1 MLLQHLFLRQLS
13 RILIYTLETAVLS
26 TLIACVIGV
35 SAAFFTARRS
45 FAGRRLLLAA
55 GIVPLCVPSLV
66 IALGYV
72 SFFGVNGIVSSWLK
86 GLVAA
91 RGGQF
96 GGLTFL
102 YTTAGVILAQGFYNF
117 PLVTRIVN
125 DAWERLPAQNEN
137 AARLLGAGEGRVFF
151 TVTLP
156 RLSGAIGAACIP
168 VFLFCFFSF
177 MIVLLFSPPGTTTLE
192 VELYHSVRTT
202 LDITAGTK
210 IAVIETVCAL
220 LIVFLYSYVIRK
232 NQSGVEGLSFIVARK
247 CRIGKSDFCTSPRA
261 ALEIVFFILLVVLIL
276 LFFVGPG
283 AGVLVSAFT
292 QKKQNVESVSF
303 FQFKNLFAAAN
314 FWKSLCWSVL
324 VGLCTASLCCLVAF
338 VYSVIVRM
346 KRKQNVIALQMIPL
360 LPMAIS
366 SVLVGW
372 VLSLIFGGSIFS
384 LVICQTLLYWPV
396 AFKQIQ
402 NGLNQLTDDTQ
413 NAAFMLSRGAFD
425 CALRFYLPSCR
436 SVMMTAFCYCFSM
449 SIGDATLPLVL
460 AIPNF
465 STLALYTYR
474 LAGAF
479 RFNQA
484 CACAIIMILV
494 AAIPF
499 VIGGKNDIFKSPKS
513 S

>member
-1 MLLQHLFLRQLS
+1 MAIYILL
-13 RILIYTLETAVLS
+13 YTLYTALLS

-35 SAAFFTARRS
+35 GTAFFTARRS

-55 GIVPLCVPSLV
+55 GIVPLCVPPLI

-72 SFFGVNGIVSSWLK
+72 SFCGVNGIASGWLK
-86 GLVAA
+86 ALAA
-91 RGGQF
+91 ATGKVGF

-102 YTTAGVILAQGFYNF
+102 YTTTGVVIAQGFYNF

-125 DAWERLPAQNEN
+125 DAWERLPRENEN
-137 AARLLGAGEGRVFF
+137 AARLLGAGEARVFL

-202 LDITAGTK
+202 LDMGAGAR
-210 IAVIETVCAL
+210 IAVAETFCAL
-220 LIVFLYSYVIRK
+220 WVVFLYSYVVRK
-232 NQSGVEGLSFIVARK
+232 NQGGVEGLSFGDTQR
-247 CRIGKSDFCTSPRA
+247 CDIGRAVFCPRGRQVGEVMLFVLL
-261 ALEIVFFILLVVLIL
+261 ALLIL

-283 AGVLVSAFT
+283 AGVLISAFT
-292 QKKQNVESVSF
+292 QKKQNVETASF
-303 FQFKNLFAAAN
+303 EQFKNMFAAAT
-314 FWKSLCWSVL
+314 FWKSLGNSVG
-324 VGLCTASLCCLVAF
+324 VGLCTAFLCCLIAF
-338 VYSVIVRM
+338 VYSVVVRM
-346 KRKQNVIALQMIPL
+346 KRRQNVIALQLLPL

-366 SVLVGW
+366 SVVVGW
-372 VLSLIFGGSIFS
+372 VLGLVFGGSVFA
-384 LVICQTLLYWPV
+384 LVVCQTLLYWPV
-396 AFKQIQ
+396 AYKQIQ

-413 NAAFMLSRGAFD
+413 NAAFLLSRGQFD
-425 CALRFYLPSCR
+425 CAWRFYLPSCR
-436 SVMMTAFCYCFSM
+436 RVMFTAFSYCFAM

-484 CACAIIMILV
+484 CACAVIMILM
-494 AAIPF
+494 AGLPF
-499 VIGGKNDIFKSPKS
+499 VGMGSLSLSKGHRRNK
-513 S
+513 

>member
-1 MLLQHLFLRQLS
+1 MF
-13 RILIYTLETAVLS
+13 RIYFYTLEIALFS
-26 TLIACVIGV
+26 TLIAVAVGV
-35 SAAFFTARRS
+35 PAAYFTANRR
-45 FAGRRLLLAA
+45 FPGRRLLLSISA
-55 GIVPLCVPSLV
+55 IPLCLSPLIV
-66 IALGYV
+66 ALGYV
-72 SFFGVNGIVSSWLK
+72 SFWGMNGAVNRIFGTHFSFLYSTGGIV
-86 GLVAA
+86 
-91 RGGQF
+91 
-96 GGLTFL
+96 
-102 YTTAGVILAQGFYNF
+102 IAQGFYNA
-117 PLVTRIVN
+117 PMIIGIVSE
-125 DAWERLPAQNEN
+125 AWERLPREQEN
-137 AARLLGAGEGRVFF
+137 AARLLGAGECRILR
-151 TVTLP
+151 TVTL
-156 RLSGAIGAACIP
+156 RQLSGAIGAACIP
-168 VFLFCFFSF
+168 VFLFCYFSF

-202 LDITAGTK
+202 LDIMAGAK
-210 IAVIETVCAL
+210 LAVIETVCAL
-220 LIVFLYSYVIRK
+220 WIVFLYSYVIRK
-232 NQSGVEGLSFIVARK
+232 NQSGVEGLSFITGRK
-247 CRIGKSDFCTSPRA
+247 YKIGKSDFCTRPRA
-261 ALEIVFFILLVVLIL
+261 TLEIVFFILLVVLIL

-292 QKKQNVESVSF
+292 QKKQNIESASF

-372 VLSLIFGGSIFS
+372 VLSLIFGGSVFS

-413 NAAFMLSRGAFD
+413 NAAFMLSRGRLD

-436 SVMMTAFCYCFSM
+436 RVMMTAFCYCFSM

-499 VIGGKNDIFKSPKS
+499 VVAPKEMRS
-513 S
+513 LSLSKEPKE

>member
-1 MLLQHLFLRQLS
+1 MVIHILL
-13 RILIYTLETAVLS
+13 YTLYTALLS

-55 GIVPLCVPSLV
+55 GIVPLCVPPLV

-86 GLVAA
+86 GLA
-91 RGGQF
+91 RLTGRHF
-96 GGLTFL
+96 DGLTFL
-102 YTTAGVILAQGFYNF
+102 YTTAGVVIAQGFYNF

-125 DAWERLPAQNEN
+125 DTWERLPRDNEN
-137 AARLLGAGEGRVFF
+137 AARLLGAGECRVFF

-202 LDITAGTK
+202 LNMGAGAK

-220 LIVFLYSYVIRK
+220 WIVFLYSYVIRK
-232 NQSGVEGLSFIVARK
+232 NQSGVEGLSFSGGQR
-247 CRIGKSDFCTSPRA
+247 CGIGKSDFCSRRRA
-261 ALEIVFFILLVVLIL
+261 IFEIAFFIILLILIL

-283 AGVLVSAFT
+283 AGVLISAFT
-292 QKKQNVESVSF
+292 QKKQNVESFSF
-303 FQFKNLFAAAN
+303 EQFRNLFKATT
-314 FWKSLCWSVL
+314 FWKSFGYSVV
-324 VGLCTASLCCLVAF
+324 VGFCTATLCCLIAF

-346 KRKQNVIALQMIPL
+346 KSRQNVIALQMIPL

-366 SVLVGW
+366 SVVVGW
-372 VLSLIFGGSIFS
+372 VLGLIFGGSIFA

-396 AFKQIQ
+396 AYKQIQ

-413 NAAFMLSRGAFD
+413 NAAFVLSRGSFD
-425 CALRFYLPSCR
+425 CAVRFYLPSCHN
-436 SVMMTAFCYCFSM
+436 VMKTAFSYCFAM

-484 CACAIIMILV
+484 CACALVIILV
-494 AAIPF
+494 AVFPSLRAKRSNPQF
-499 VIGGKNDIFKSPKS
+499 NKEE
-513 S
+513 

>member
-1 MLLQHLFLRQLS
+1 MVKIFL
-13 RILIYTLETAVLS
+13 YTLQTALLS
-26 TLIACVIGV
+26 TLIAGVIGV
-35 SAAFFTARRS
+35 GSAFFTARRN

-55 GIVPLCVPSLV
+55 GIVPLCVPPLI

-72 SFFGVNGIVSSWLK
+72 SFFGVNGIASGWLK
-86 GLVAA
+86 ALAA
-91 RGGQF
+91 AVGAGPF

-102 YTTAGVILAQGFYNF
+102 YTTAGVIIAQGFYNF

-125 DAWERLPAQNEN
+125 DAWERLPQENEN
-137 AARLLGAGEGRVFF
+137 AARLLGAGEARIFF

-202 LDITAGTK
+202 LDMGAGAK
-210 IAVIETVCAL
+210 LAVIETVCAL
-220 LIVFLYSYVIRK
+220 GVVFLYSYVIRK
-232 NQSGVEGLSFIVARK
+232 NQGGVEGLSFGGGQRCK
-247 CRIGKSDFCTSPRA
+247 IGKSDFYPRGRA
-261 ALEIVFFILLVVLIL
+261 ALELGIFIVLAVLIL

-292 QKKQNVESVSF
+292 QKKQNAEWASF
-303 FQFKNLFAAAN
+303 AQFKTLFGAAT
-314 FWKSLCWSVL
+314 FWKSLTNSFGT
-324 VGLCTASLCCLVAF
+324 GLCTATLCCLIAF
-338 VYSVIVRM
+338 VYSVLLRM
-346 KRKQNVIALQMIPL
+346 KRRQSVIALQMIPL

-366 SVLVGW
+366 SVVVGW
-372 VLSLIFGGSIFS
+372 VLGLIFGGSVFA
-384 LVICQTLLYWPV
+384 LVVCQTLLYWPV
-396 AFKQIQ
+396 AYKQIQ
-402 NGLNQLTDDTQ
+402 NGLNQLTDDMQ
-413 NAAFMLSRGAFD
+413 NAAFILSRGGVD
-425 CALRFYLPSCR
+425 CAVRFYLPSCR
-436 SVMMTAFCYCFSM
+436 RVMFTAFCYCFAM

-460 AIPNF
+460 AVPNF

-484 CACAIIMILV
+484 CACAMVMILV
-494 AAIPF
+494 GVVPF
-499 VIGGKNDIFKSPKS
+499 VIAQGGNKCHISKP
-513 S
+513 